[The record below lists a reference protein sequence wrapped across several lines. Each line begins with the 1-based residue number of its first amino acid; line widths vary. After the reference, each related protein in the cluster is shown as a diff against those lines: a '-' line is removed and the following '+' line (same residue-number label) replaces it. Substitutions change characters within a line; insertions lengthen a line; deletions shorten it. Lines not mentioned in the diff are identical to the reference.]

1 MNIYKKHAY
10 DKNTVLYIEIMLGG
24 NPICCKNVTKAHQNQ
39 RGSAVC
45 LRVMRV
51 MRLLQIA
58 QTPWR
63 MRYIRLYCAVRIMES
78 NHAPAFGSRPTQHC
92 VLMMQEIIR
101 DSYQMDPIHGVSHHL
116 ETLIDELQT
125 RLQRHAA
132 APARVA

>member
-1 MNIYKKHAY
+1 MPI
-10 DKNTVLYIEIMLGG
+10 VLRRQHPNLI
-24 NPICCKNVTKAHQNQ
+24 
-39 RGSAVC
+39 
-45 LRVMRV
+45 LRAMRV